1 MPTIK
6 GIVNRKVQSGVVHYK
21 VRHTA
26 KSVPDQWMPAPELDE
41 QMIEVFEAKRAAK
54 KRGQSQQG
62 AGEGGGGGAS
72 AKRARLSEASAA
84 EDAAAAAGQA
94 GGGGSAKATTPGTA
108 TTSAA
113 AAPADLG
120 PAVSELLGGSELEE
134 VTKKKVRRMLEERL
148 GLETNSL
155 DARKSEISLAVD
167 RWVKQQE
174 VVENEAAAG
183 GDDDEEEEEEDGS
196 SSDSS
201 GSESESGDERAQA
214 AAQAKATKPKVTVRT
229 VSGKEAPKQLAKLQQ
244 SLMRTSRFLAT
255 AGDVEVRVLASASLC
270 VPACPPAS
278 VCFELCTLCTPSP
291 HRYRVV
297 SRRWM

>member
-21 VRHTA
+21 VRYTA
-26 KSVPDQWMPAPELDE
+26 KSVPDQWMPAPELDG
-41 QMIEVFEAKRAAK
+41 QLIEVFEAKRAAK

-62 AGEGGGGGAS
+62 VGEGGSGEAS

-84 EDAAAAAGQA
+84 ETAAAAAGQA
-94 GGGGSAKATTPGTA
+94 GGSGSAKATTPGTA
-108 TTSAA
+108 TTPAAA

-183 GDDDEEEEEEDGS
+183 GDDDEDDDEDEDGS

-244 SLMRTSRFLAT
+244 SLMRTSKFLAT

-270 VPACPPAS
+270 VPACVSA
-278 VCFELCTLCTPSP
+278 CQ
-291 HRYRVV
+291 RVFRAV
-297 SRRWM
+297 HAV